1 MSTPVFDPANVLGCT
16 EEEARSL
23 LNGKRVT
30 PGEGESVAGEHYAW
44 RRHMREPNSYWVAV
58 TQVAYLLH
66 TPPTVVKRM
75 LDEHRLRYV
84 VHTSGVRLMRRH
96 EIEELAAARV
106 RPPRPPPH
114 GGGVTSPSLPRAG
127 GGLLSRRWRR

>member
-30 PGEGESVAGEHYAW
+30 PGEVESVAVEHYDW
-44 RRHMREPNSYWVAV
+44 RRHMRDPRSYWVTV

-66 TPPTVVKRM
+66 TSPTVVKRM

-96 EIEELAAARV
+96 EIEELAAARI
-106 RPPRPPPH
+106 RP
-114 GGGVTSPSLPRAG
+114 T
-127 GGLLSRRWRR
+127 

>member
-23 LNGKRVT
+23 LNGNRVT
-30 PGEGESVAGEHYAW
+30 PGEVESVAVEHYDW
-44 RRHMREPNSYWVAV
+44 RRHMRDPNSYWVTV

-66 TPPTVVKRM
+66 TSPPVVKRM
-75 LDEHRLRYV
+75 PDEHRLRCV

-96 EIEELAAARV
+96 EIEELAAARI
-106 RPPRPPPH
+106 RP
-114 GGGVTSPSLPRAG
+114 T
-127 GGLLSRRWRR
+127 

>member
-1 MSTPVFDPANVLGCT
+1 MSTPVFDPAKVLGCT

-30 PGEGESVAGEHYAW
+30 PGEVESVAAEHYDW
-44 RRHMREPNSYWVAV
+44 RRHMRDPRSYWVTA
-58 TQVAYLLH
+58 TQAAYVLH
-66 TPPTVVKRM
+66 TSPTVVKRM

-96 EIEELAAARV
+96 EIEELAAARI
-106 RPPRPPPH
+106 R
-114 GGGVTSPSLPRAG
+114 VT
-127 GGLLSRRWRR
+127 

>member
-1 MSTPVFDPANVLGCT
+1 MSTPVFDPAKVLGCT

-30 PGEGESVAGEHYAW
+30 PGEVESVAVEHYDW
-44 RRHMREPNSYWVAV
+44 RRHMRDPRSYWVTA
-58 TQVAYLLH
+58 TQAAYLLH
-66 TPPTVVKRM
+66 TSPTVVKRM

-96 EIEELAAARV
+96 EIEDLAAARI
-106 RPPRPPPH
+106 
-114 GGGVTSPSLPRAG
+114 RAT
-127 GGLLSRRWRR
+127 

>member
-30 PGEGESVAGEHYAW
+30 PGGVAAVGVEHSD
-44 RRHMREPNSYWVAV
+44 RRPRMSDRASYWVTV

-66 TPPTVVKRM
+66 TSPTVVKRM

-96 EIEELAAARV
+96 EIEELAAARI
-106 RPPRPPPH
+106 RP
-114 GGGVTSPSLPRAG
+114 T
-127 GGLLSRRWRR
+127 